1 MKFMPY
7 EYQQYAINY
16 LENNPV
22 AAVFLDM
29 GLG

>member
-1 MKFMPY
+1 MKFMPHR
-7 EYQQYAINY
+7 YQQYATQFI
-16 LENNPV
+16 LDNPV